1 MPSNPKPKRQAKRPA
16 QPKKVCR
23 CPCRSN
29 KSMNQRV
36 NVAVGARGVGPPPT
50 VVHQM
55 SAPFQPPP
63 IMPQFVFPTS
73 NGFGDP
79 RFAVDRESIRRNDHH
94 YNPEASAGRIDPTPR
109 TPVAQ
114 EPDVARD
121 NITPIERHI
130 ASQPREIREI
140 RLSLDDMNKTQLVE
154 QVVRLQLLTRVAARQ
169 LNIDQLRETLIEKLM
184 RD

>member
-1 MPSNPKPKRQAKRPA
+1 MPSNPKPKRQTKKPV
-16 QPKKVCR
+16 QPKRVCR

-29 KSMNQRV
+29 KSTNQRV
-36 NVAVGARGVGPPPT
+36 NVAVGAGGVGPPPT

-79 RFAVDRESIRRNDHH
+79 RFAMDRESIRRDDHQ

-109 TPVAQ
+109 TPVSQ
-114 EPDVARD
+114 EPDVTRN
-121 NITPIERHI
+121 NITPPERHI
-130 ASQPREIREI
+130 ASQTRASVVSIRI
-140 RLSLDDMNKTQLVE
+140 DDMNRTQLVDHL
-154 QVVRLQLLTRVAARQ
+154 VHLRLMRRRQARE
-169 LNIDQLRETLIEKLM
+169 LSEEQLREKL
-184 RD
+184 RSNV